1 MKNFASKGAVLAAVA
16 AACGYASAATVG
28 PSAYVTAGL
37 SATSRVSAEGAAA
50 AAVNTALPA
59 NKAFVFAVTVTTTV
73 SHFAGDEWRLT
84 LSNGTWSATSI
95 TPSVAC
101 GATSPITLDQVPTI
115 SGNTLTYTVGAVSGT
130 TSGVECTFNSL
141 AVGASSLTAGDVIVT
156 FGAKRASSTV
166 YDRDL
171 GATATNEV
179 FSVRSQLG
187 AIEVQSAF
195 NGVVDYQGS
204 AGKGFATDDGSV
216 TSSGNED
223 QLVLKLN
230 TGAVADTAF
239 SLGGSFSLNV
249 VINAESGKK
258 FAFLDANNDGVCA
271 VDEWATTTHSGVVGP
286 ATLGSSNFT
295 INGACTQLTFVKS
308 DQVIPGVGGATTFA
322 MAAGSRFAT
331 PSVGTVGNTIT
342 PMDFPATSTAV
353 FTRGANTLIA
363 STTFDAGAWTSN
375 GSTVV
380 ILYMPANTTAGTA
393 KIQPVI
399 YVTNRSDVSG
409 PATATMRNES
419 GVSCTADLGTINANR
434 TVNVSTAITNA
445 IATCYNTSDAA
456 TAAGHRLNI
465 VITASLPSAT
475 TEVYSGFT
483 VGGSSRVSVVNSSN
497 GK

>member
-1 MKNFASKGAVLAAVA
+1 MKNVVSKVAVLAAVA
-16 AACGYASAATVG
+16 ATCGYASAATIG
-28 PSAYVTAGL
+28 PAAGGAL
-37 SATSRVSAEGAAA
+37 TTKRVSLEGATSGLGAS
-50 AAVNTALPA
+50 LPA
-59 NKAFVFAVTVTTTV
+59 TKAITLDNVTLTTTV

-84 LSNGTWSATSI
+84 LSNGSWSATSI

-101 GATSPITLDQVPTI
+101 GSTSPITLDQVPTI

-130 TSGVECTFNSL
+130 TSGVTCTFSSL
-141 AVGASSLTAGDVIVT
+141 AVAASTLVAGDVSVT
-156 FGAKRASSTV
+156 FAAKRSSSAV
-166 YDRDL
+166 FDRDL
-171 GATATNEV
+171 ASTANGAS
-179 FSVRSQLG
+179 FSVRTQLG
-187 AIEVQSAF
+187 SIEVQSAF

-204 AGKGFATDDGSV
+204 AGKGFAADDGSV

-223 QLVLKLN
+223 QLVIKLN
-230 TGAVADTAF
+230 AATVADTTY
-239 SLGGSFSLNV
+239 SLAGTYSLNV
-249 VINAESGKK
+249 VIAAESGKK
-258 FAFLDANNDGVCA
+258 FAFLDANNDGSCA
-271 VDEWATTTHSGVVGP
+271 VDEWATTTHSGIVGP
-286 ATLGSSNFT
+286 ATAGSANFT
-295 INGACTQLTFVKS
+295 INSTCTQLTFVKS
-308 DQVIPGVGGATTFA
+308 DQSIPGVGGATTFA

-353 FTRGANTLIA
+353 FTRGTNTLIA
-363 STTFDAGAWTSN
+363 STTFDAGSWTSN

-380 ILYMPANTTAGTA
+380 IPYMPANTSAGTS
-393 KIQPVI
+393 KIQPVV

-419 GVSCTADLGTINANR
+419 GVSCTADLGTISANR

-445 IATCYNTSDAA
+445 IATCYNTSDTA

>member
-1 MKNFASKGAVLAAVA
+1 MKNVVSKVAVLAAVA
-16 AACGYASAATVG
+16 ATCGYASAATIG
-28 PSAYVTAGL
+28 PAAGGAL
-37 SATSRVSAEGAAA
+37 TTKRVSLEGAVSGLGAS
-50 AAVNTALPA
+50 LPA
-59 NKAFVFAVTVTTTV
+59 TKAITLDNVTLTTTV

-84 LSNGTWSATSI
+84 LSNGSWSATSI
-95 TPSVAC
+95 TPSVSC

-130 TSGVECTFNSL
+130 TSGVTCTFSSL
-141 AVGASSLTAGDVIVT
+141 AVAASTLVAGDVSVT
-156 FGAKRASSTV
+156 FAAKRASSTAF
-166 YDRDL
+166 DRDL
-171 GATATNEV
+171 ASTANGAS

-187 AIEVQSAF
+187 SIEVQSAF

-216 TSSGNED
+216 LASGNED

-230 TGAVADTAF
+230 AATVADTHF
-239 SLGGSFSLNV
+239 SLAGSYSLNV
-249 VINAESGKK
+249 VIAAESGKK
-258 FAFLDANNDGVCA
+258 FSFLDANNDGVCA
-271 VDEWATTTHSGVVGP
+271 ANEWNTTTHSGNVGP
-286 ATLGSSNFT
+286 EANFT
-295 INGACTQLTFVKS
+295 INAACTQLTFVKS
-308 DQVIPGVGGATTFA
+308 DQAIPGVGGATTYA
-322 MAAGSRFAT
+322 IAAGSRFAT

-363 STTFDAGAWTSN
+363 STTIDAGAWTSN

-380 ILYMPANTTAGTA
+380 IPYMPANTTAGTA

-419 GVSCTADLGTINANR
+419 GVSCTADLGTISANR

-456 TAAGHRLNI
+456 TASGHRLNI